1 MVGGCRKCTGIY
13 GYDNSVAN
21 NGNPFGTADY
31 QKNRDKIRSTSV
43 TIWEY
48 EGGYSYHGKSILIDD
63 DISIIGSFNM
73 DMRSVYLDTE
83 LMLVI
88 RSKEINAQLE
98 SAMMKYEQGARQ
110 VLADGQYANPYHVE
124 PIALTPKRRRRVFVV
139 RYLLGWLRFLF

>member
-1 MVGGCRKCTGIY
+1 M
-13 GYDNSVAN
+13 
-21 NGNPFGTADY
+21 
-31 QKNRDKIRSTSV
+31 
-43 TIWEY
+43 
-48 EGGYSYHGKSILIDD
+48 IDD

-124 PIALTPKRRRRVFVV
+124 PNALKPKLPRRVIIVLD
-139 RYLLGWLRFLF
+139 LLGRLRFLF

>member
-1 MVGGCRKCTGIY
+1 
-13 GYDNSVAN
+13 
-21 NGNPFGTADY
+21 
-31 QKNRDKIRSTSV
+31 
-43 TIWEY
+43 
-48 EGGYSYHGKSILIDD
+48 
-63 DISIIGSFNM
+63 M

-139 RYLLGWLRFLF
+139 RYLLGWLRFCFRDIIDMR